1 MRIDEIKIS
10 DEIYDEIKNVS
21 IKLWGTHSDE
31 HGYVTDKV
39 NQIKDLPNSAYNVA
53 KIIRMFDHWHQKAI
67 AGRISIEARRIV
79 SECIKAGWPK
89 QTIGMDLEQNV
100 FFKV

>member
-1 MRIDEIKIS
+1 MRIEEIKIS
-10 DEIYDEIKNVS
+10 DEIYNEIKNVS
-21 IKLWGTHSDE
+21 IKLLETHSDE
-31 HGYVTDKV
+31 YGYVTDKV
-39 NQIKDLPNSAYNVA
+39 SQITDLPNSAYNVA

-67 AGRISIEARRIV
+67 AGRISMEAKLTI

-89 QTIGMDLEQNV
+89 QTIGIDLEQNV